1 MRPLTHPLFL
11 LPMPHLCQTARD
23 VSNASALILAASH
36 GNVAVL
42 EALLPKATTK
52 EKHEAG
58 RFSLGVT
65 QNE

>member
-1 MRPLTHPLFL
+1 MSHV
-11 LPMPHLCQTARD
+11 CQTARD
-23 VSNASALILAASH
+23 VSNASALILAAGH